1 MTEHILAPRVRFCAG
16 QPPNV
21 KYNSTYSVDGRRS
34 SWEGYDSKLR
44 GYGILVKAKNSL
56 VFQVCKCSASA
67 CSQPGPHLTLQ
78 SQLAACAQLHSGC
91 THACKSLVA
100 EAQSPQLASASVWLA
115 PA

>member
-1 MTEHILAPRVRFCAG
+1 MHSRAKALLLKWHSKVTKLQYTG

-56 VFQVCKCSASA
+56 VFQVHARVAS
-67 CSQPGPHLTLQ
+67 
-78 SQLAACAQLHSGC
+78 
-91 THACKSLVA
+91 
-100 EAQSPQLASASVWLA
+100 
-115 PA
+115 